1 MDALSRRI
9 WPLECRSLLQ
19 KARRA
24 AGCDDFGE
32 PSVTPALSVLGSSLD
47 HEADLHPLG
56 RFLMRAH
63 LTGLLA
69 TRLRLVNE
77 WREHT
82 SPVEPIR
89 APLII
94 TGMPRSGST
103 FLHELLAQDPANR
116 VPQVWEVMFP
126 VAGPRTGRRD
136 PRIPRT
142 EACLWF
148 FRRLAPRA
156 DAVHPMR
163 ATTPQECVAI
173 QSYTLLS
180 EEFLTTSHVPSYE
193 AFLHAADLTP
203 AYAWERR
210 FLQHLQPRGFA
221 GRWVLKSPDHAY
233 GLDALF
239 SVFPDARVIQTHRN
253 PADVLKS
260 CVQLIEVLH
269 GTFAR
274 ARDRREHGMRESRV
288 LADSMERLIRFR
300 ECRPDLE
307 ERFLDLNYRELVADP
322 MAAIERIYQHAEMPL
337 TPAAAR
343 AMRQLV
349 GLRSRYPTRRR
360 GASLSDFGIDARAE
374 ATRFKH
380 YCYRFGIPWQ
390 SSP

>member
-1 MDALSRRI
+1 M
-9 WPLECRSLLQ
+9 E

-24 AGCDDFGE
+24 AGCDEFGE
-32 PSVTPALSVLGSSLD
+32 PSLTPALSILASSLD

-77 WREHT
+77 WRTQT
-82 SPVEPIR
+82 SRAEAIR
-89 APLII
+89 APLFI

-103 FLHELLAQDPANR
+103 FLHELLAEDSANR
-116 VPQVWEVMFP
+116 VPRVWEAMFP
-126 VAGPRTGRRD
+126 LAGPCTTHRD
-136 PRIPRT
+136 PRIRRAD
-142 EACLWF
+142 ACLWW
-148 FRRLAPRA
+148 FRRIAPRA
-156 DAVHPMR
+156 DSVHPMR

-180 EEFLTTSHVPSYE
+180 EEFLTTCHVPSYE
-193 AFLHAADLTP
+193 AFLHSADLTP

-260 CVQLIEVLH
+260 CVRLVEVLH

-274 ARDRREHGMRESRV
+274 ARDRREHGTREARV

-300 ECRPDLE
+300 ERRPDLE
-307 ERFLDLNYRELVADP
+307 TRFLDLNYNELVADP
-322 MAAIERIYQHAEMPL
+322 MSAIERIYRHAEMPL
-337 TPAAAR
+337 SPAAAQ
-343 AMRQLV
+343 AMRRLV
-349 GLRSRYPTRRR
+349 SARSRYPNRRR
-360 GASLSDFGIDARAE
+360 GATLSDFGIDARAE